1 MSDPLTI
8 TTADAL
14 VDEIPCAVFVAVMSP
29 DDVIDPVEA
38 LNTPA
43 NALALIVEELRTN
56 DPVEVL

>member
-8 TTADAL
+8 TTANTL
-14 VDEIPCAVFVAVMSP
+14 VDEIPFAIFVAVMSP

-43 NALALIVEELRTN
+43 NTLALIVEELRIN
-56 DPVEVL
+56 DPVEAL

>member
-14 VDEIPCAVFVAVMSP
+14 VDEIPFVVFVAVMSP

-43 NALALIVEELRTN
+43 IPLALIVEELRTN
-56 DPVEVL
+56 DPVEAL